1 MKRIIIVHG
10 WGGSPDDNWL
20 PWLKIELEKLGYEV
34 IAPSM
39 PDTDNPVIEKW
50 VSKLAEVVGAPN
62 AETYLIGHSI
72 GCQTIMRYLE
82 TVSISIGGAI
92 FVAGWFNLE
101 NLETEEEKAIAEPWI
116 KTLIDINKIKS
127 VLPKST
133 LVISDND
140 DYGAF
145 EENKQKFGEF
155 VTKTVVL
162 HQAEHI
168 VDLVVPEILA
178 ETTSLLS

>member
-10 WGGSPDDNWL
+10 WSGSPDDNWL
-20 PWLKIELEKLGYEV
+20 PWLNVELEKLGHEV
-34 IAPSM
+34 IVPSM
-39 PDTDNPVIEKW
+39 PDTDSPVIEKW
-50 VSKLAEVVGAPN
+50 VSKLAEVVGTPD

-82 TVSISIGGAI
+82 TINTPIGGAL

-101 NLETEEEKAIAEPWI
+101 NLETDEEKRLAEPWI
-116 KTLIDINKIKS
+116 KTPIDINKIKS

-145 EENKQKFGEF
+145 EENKQKFSDF

-168 VDLVVPEILA
+168 VDLVVPEILT
-178 ETTSLLS
+178 ETILLLQ